1 MTMSLGN
8 LSILFAIMLAMAAM
22 PSTSV
27 ALIVTRAAMGGLS
40 QGVAVA
46 CGIVLG
52 DLLFVATA
60 LLGLAALAER
70 LGGLFVLIKVLGG
83 LYLLWLG
90 GTLLRLRSQRDS
102 VNPTRVTHSGLL
114 GSLLAGLLLT
124 LGDVKAI
131 LFYASIFPLVMP
143 TDQLTAADVVAAMG
157 VTITSV
163 GGVKLLYALSARK
176 LATMV
181 QDRRMRRIGQRGAGV
196 LLVGAGGSLIVSTA
210 G

>member
-1 MTMSLGN
+1 
-8 LSILFAIMLAMAAM
+8 
-22 PSTSV
+22 
-27 ALIVTRAAMGGLS
+27 MGGLS
-40 QGVAVA
+40 QGIAVT

-60 LLGLAALAER
+60 LFGLAALAER

-90 GTLLRLRSQRDS
+90 GTLLLSRSTRDS
-102 VNPTRVTHSGLL
+102 VNPSLVTQSGLL
-114 GSLLAGLLLT
+114 RSLLAGLVLT
-124 LGDVKAI
+124 LGDLKAI

-143 TDQLTAADVVAAMG
+143 TDQLAAADVVAVMA

-163 GGVKLLYALSARK
+163 GGVKLLYAFSARK

-196 LLVGAGGSLIVSTA
+196 LLLGAGGSLIVSTA